1 MNKVMIKMVVLIA
14 IASLSVAN
22 ALPPKVASEQAKAV
36 VFHNAN
42 IHVGNGEILKNAT
55 IAFDKG
61 KIVRVGY
68 FRMAWQKSDI
78 DLKGKHVYPGL
89 ILPTTALG
97 LQEISAVKATSDQ
110 QETGQNNANVR
121 SIIAY
126 NTDSELIPT
135 LRFNGILLAQTTP
148 QGGLISGLS
157 SVVQLDAWNWEDA
170 AVMTDDAVHVNW
182 PSTQKTKFDFS
193 TFTAKKI
200 VNKNYASEL
209 AEIKSL
215 FNAARSK
222 QTVNETKAIN
232 LKIDAITPV
241 YAGSRQVFIHVSDS
255 KSIIE
260 SIEYFQSSGIEK
272 LVLVAGQ
279 EVVPVLDFIKHS
291 KVPVIVKSTHD
302 LPDRSDASVDSGY
315 TTAIKLHQAGI
326 LVALANPSIMSSRN
340 LAFTAGTLVSYGLE
354 HEQALKMVTA
364 NTAKILGI
372 DDNYGTLQQGKSAT
386 LIITTGD
393 VLDMRGNIIE
403 DAYIDGRKID
413 LNGRQQEL
421 NQRYSEK
428 YGF

>member
-1 MNKVMIKMVVLIA
+1 MNKLMIKVAILIA
-14 IASLSVAN
+14 TASVVH
-22 ALPPKVASEQAKAV
+22 ALPPKVANEQAKAV

-55 IAFDKG
+55 IAFEKG

-97 LQEISAVKATSDQ
+97 LQEIGAVKATSDQ

-170 AVMTDDAVHVNW
+170 AVKTDDAVHVNW
-182 PSTQKTKFDFS
+182 PSAQKTQFDFS
-193 TFTAKKI
+193 TFTAKK
-200 VNKNYASEL
+200 VANKDYASEL
-209 AEIKSL
+209 AQIKSL
-215 FNAARSK
+215 FGAAKSK
-222 QTVNETKAIN
+222 HITAHSKPVN
-232 LKIDAITPV
+232 LKVDAITPV
-241 YAGSRQVFIHVSDS
+241 YAGIRQVFIHVSDS

-260 SIEYFQSSGIEK
+260 SIEYFQGQGIEN

-279 EVVPVLDFIKHS
+279 EVEPVLDFIKHS
-291 KVPVIVKSTHD
+291 QVPVIVKSTHA

-315 TTAIKLHQAGI
+315 TTAIKLQRAGI

-340 LAFTAGTLVSYGLE
+340 LAFTAGTLVAYGME
-354 HEQALKMVTA
+354 HDQALKLITS

-372 DDNYGTLQQGKSAT
+372 ADNYGTLQQGKSAT
-386 LIITTGD
+386 LLITTGD
-393 VLDMRGNIIE
+393 ILDMQGNIIE
-403 DAYIDGRKID
+403 AAYIDGRKIN
-413 LNGRQQEL
+413 LKGRQQKL
-421 NQRYSEK
+421 NQRYSKK
-428 YGF
+428 YDL